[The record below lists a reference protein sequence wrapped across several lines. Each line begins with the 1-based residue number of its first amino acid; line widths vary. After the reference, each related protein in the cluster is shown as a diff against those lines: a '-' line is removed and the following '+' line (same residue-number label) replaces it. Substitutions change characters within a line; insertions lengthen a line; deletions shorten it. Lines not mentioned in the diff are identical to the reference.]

1 MSVASDTEPV
11 TIAILAKD
19 KAHLLPMYLDLIE
32 RQTYPA
38 ASIL

>member
-1 MSVASDTEPV
+1 MSVASSSEAV
-11 TIAILAKD
+11 TIVILARD

-38 ASIL
+38 TSVL